1 MSLVIDPFPTSR
13 PPPPHPRRR
22 PGVRWIAIGIASL
35 LIHLALLDAL
45 PRWSLEPDADP
56 PDGEPLR
63 AVLMP
68 PIQKAEPVVAA
79 PQPAAR
85 PAAKPRAPMRRTTP
99 DTFAPESFDAVPEV
113 AVTPVPDVTPSEP
126 AAPVPVPAPV
136 LTPPPVEAVPPPPVA
151 PPVVPPRSARLSY
164 KVVSVDLKNAEP
176 THYYGV
182 GSIDWSID
190 DGRYRSELNAALQI
204 LFIKVGV
211 LASTSE
217 GLVTPKGLAP
227 DRYTET
233 PRKRATLAVN
243 FNRDARQSVTFSS
256 SATSAPLAPGAQDRL
271 SVLFQ
276 IGALLLADTGQAPRI
291 ELPVAGVRGD
301 VDTWSFDRLGL
312 ETLETGAGPLA
323 TTHLRRTPR
332 PGTNDRTIDVWI
344 AQSDGGYPA
353 RVLYTEPN
361 GTTVEM
367 TLESIGA
374 IPGTAPTSP

>member
-1 MSLVIDPFPTSR
+1 MSLVIDPLPTSR
-13 PPPPHPRRR
+13 PPPRPQRR
-22 PGVRWIAIGIASL
+22 PGLRWIAIGIVSL

-45 PRWSLEPDADP
+45 PRWSLEPEADP
-56 PDGEPLR
+56 PEGEPLR

-68 PIQKAEPVVAA
+68 PIQPVEPVVAA
-79 PQPAAR
+79 AAPAEPPPR
-85 PAAKPRAPMRRTTP
+85 PAAKARAPIGRTTP
-99 DTFAPESFDAVPEV
+99 DAFAPESFDAVPEV
-113 AVTPVPDVTPSEP
+113 AVATVPGATP
-126 AAPVPVPAPV
+126 AAQPAPAPV
-136 LTPPPVEAVPPPPVA
+136 VTQQPGEAVPSPPVT

-182 GSIDWSID
+182 GSIDWSTD

-217 GLVTPKGLAP
+217 GLVTPGGLAP

-256 SATSAPLAPGAQDRL
+256 SAASAPLTPGAQDRL

-276 IGALLLADTGQAPRI
+276 IGALLLADTRQAPRI
-291 ELPVAGVRGD
+291 DLPVAGVRGD

-367 TLESIGA
+367 TLDSIGA
-374 IPGTAPTSP
+374 VPGTAPISP